1 MIRFEHVTKCFGPR
15 KVLDDLSFA
24 VHKGETFVVVG
35 LSGAGKSVTLRH
47 MIRLLTP
54 DSGRIFIGNDCL
66 NLASGPRLNRILS
79 RFGVL
84 FQSAALLQWLSVL
97 DNVCLPLRQKTR
109 LPDAKIIAAAREKL
123 ALVGLSHA
131 ENQLPA
137 HISGGMRK
145 RAGLARAI
153 ATRPEIVLYD
163 EPTSGLDPPG
173 SRQIDRLI
181 DSLRRR
187 LGVTSVVVTHDLYS
201 ALGIGSRVAL
211 LHQGQ
216 FVTCSTPEEFIRSSH
231 PAAQGFL
238 RAQGIESIEDV
249 RKAFQT

>member
-1 MIRFEHVTKCFGPR
+1 MIRFEHVTKHFGRR
-15 KVLDDLSFA
+15 KVLDDIDFEIE
-24 VHKGETFVVVG
+24 KGETFVVVG

-54 DSGRIFIGNDCL
+54 DAGRVFVGGDCISE
-66 NLASGPRLNRILS
+66 ASGAALDRILS

-84 FQSAALLQWLSVL
+84 FQSAALLQWLTVL
-97 DNVCLPLRQKTR
+97 DNVCLPLRQNTR
-109 LPDAKIIAAAREKL
+109 LPEKRILEIAREKL

-131 ENQLPA
+131 EDLLPA
-137 HISGGMRK
+137 NISGGMRK

-153 ATRPEIVLYD
+153 ATEPGIVLYD
-163 EPTSGLDPPG
+163 EPTSGLDPLG

-181 DSLRRR
+181 DDLRRR

-211 LHQGQ
+211 LYEGR
-216 FVTCSTPEEFIRSSH
+216 FVACAPPEEFIRSTH
-231 PAAQGFL
+231 PAARGFL
-238 RAQGIESIEDV
+238 RAQGIETMDDV
-249 RKAFQT
+249 RKAFRE